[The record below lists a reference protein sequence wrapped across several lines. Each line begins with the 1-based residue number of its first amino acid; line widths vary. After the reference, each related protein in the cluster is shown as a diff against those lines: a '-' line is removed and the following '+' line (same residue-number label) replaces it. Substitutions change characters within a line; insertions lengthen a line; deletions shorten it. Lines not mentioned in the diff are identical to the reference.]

1 MGFNLEA
8 TGLTPA
14 PGASEYQG
22 FIGWVL
28 SLMERFGEPGVG
40 LAIFLENFIPPI
52 PSEAIL
58 PGAGFLAY
66 AGLMSPWGAW
76 IWANLGSLLGAVLW
90 YAVGSALGADRTRG
104 IMGGL
109 PLLKVQDFDKAERWF
124 HQWGPWTVLLGRCVP
139 IVRSFISIPAGITR
153 MRWPTFLLFTLIGSA
168 IWNGIWIGLGFAL
181 GPSIAPVLA
190 EWSGVLS
197 TLVVVLAGLAVV
209 VFVVQRLW
217 GVLRRTS

>member
-1 MGFNLEA
+1 MAAQPSGD
-8 TGLTPA
+8 
-14 PGASEYQG
+14 YQG

-28 SLMERFGEPGVG
+28 SLMDRFGEPGVG

-76 IWANLGSLLGAVLW
+76 LWANLGSLVGAVLW
-90 YAVGSALGADRTRG
+90 YVVGAALGADRTRG
-104 IMGGL
+104 IMGRA

-124 HQWGPWTVLLGRCVP
+124 HRWGPWAVLLGRCVP

-153 MRWPTFLLFTLIGSA
+153 MRVTTFLFFTLIGSA
-168 IWNGIWIGLGFAL
+168 IWNGIWIGLGFGL
-181 GPSIAPVLA
+181 GPSIAPILE

-197 TLVVVLAGLAVV
+197 NIVVALAVLAVL
-209 VFVVQRLW
+209 VFVVQRLRT
-217 GVLRRTS
+217 VRRRDSV

>member
-1 MGFNLEA
+1 MAAQPSGD
-8 TGLTPA
+8 
-14 PGASEYQG
+14 YQG

-28 SLMERFGEPGVG
+28 SLMDRFGEPGVG

-76 IWANLGSLLGAVLW
+76 LWANLGSLVGAVLW
-90 YAVGSALGADRTRG
+90 YAVGAALGAERTRG
-104 IMGGL
+104 IMDRL
-109 PLLKVQDFDKAERWF
+109 PLLKVEDFDKAERWF
-124 HQWGPWTVLLGRCVP
+124 HRWGPWAVLLGRCVP

-153 MRWPTFLLFTLIGSA
+153 MRVTTFLFFTLIGSA
-168 IWNGIWIGLGFAL
+168 IWNGIWIGLGFGL
-181 GPSIAPVLA
+181 GPTIEPVLE

-197 TLVVVLAGLAVV
+197 NIVVALAVLTV
-209 VFVVQRLW
+209 LIFVVQRLRT
-217 GVLRRTS
+217 VRRRGSV

>member
-1 MGFNLEA
+1 MPA
-8 TGLTPA
+8 TTE
-14 PGASEYQG
+14 EYQG

-28 SLMERFGEPGVG
+28 SLMERFGELGVG

-76 IWANLGSLLGAVLW
+76 LWANLGSLLGALLW
-90 YAVGSALGADRTRG
+90 YGVGAALGAERTRA
-104 IMGGL
+104 IMGRL
-109 PLLKVQDFDKAERWF
+109 PLLKVSDFDKAERWF
-124 HQWGPWTVLLGRCVP
+124 DRWGPWAVLLGRCVP

-153 MRWPTFLLFTLIGSA
+153 MRMPTFLAFTLVGSA

-181 GPSIAPVLA
+181 GPSIEPVLA

-197 TLVVVLAGLAVV
+197 NLVVALAALAVV
-209 VFVVQRLW
+209 AFIIQRLRT
-217 GVLRRTS
+217 LRRRDRV

>member
-1 MGFNLEA
+1 MPS
-8 TGLTPA
+8 TG
-14 PGASEYQG
+14 EDYQG

-28 SLMERFGEPGVG
+28 SLMERFGELGVG

-76 IWANLGSLLGAVLW
+76 ICANLGSLLGALLW
-90 YAVGSALGADRTRG
+90 YGVGAALGAERTRA
-104 IMGGL
+104 IMGRL
-109 PLLKVQDFDKAERWF
+109 PLLKASDFDKAERWF
-124 HQWGPWTVLLGRCVP
+124 DRCGPWAVLLGRCVP

-153 MRWPTFLLFTLIGSA
+153 MPMLTFLIFTLVGSA

-181 GPSIAPVLA
+181 GPGIEPVLNR
-190 EWSGVLS
+190 WSGVLS
-197 TLVVVLAGLAVV
+197 NLVVALAVLAMLG
-209 VFVVQRLW
+209 FVVQRLRT
-217 GVLRRTS
+217 RRRRSTP

>member
-1 MGFNLEA
+1 MPPST
-8 TGLTPA
+8 TG
-14 PGASEYQG
+14 EYEG

-28 SLMERFGEPGVG
+28 SLMERFGEFGVG

-76 IWANLGSLLGAVLW
+76 IWANVGSLLGAVLW
-90 YAVGSALGADRTRG
+90 YGVGAALGAERTRA
-104 IMGGL
+104 IMGRL

-124 HQWGPWTVLLGRCVP
+124 DRWGHWAVLLGRCVP

-153 MRWPTFLLFTLIGSA
+153 MRMITFLFFTLIGSA

-181 GPSIAPVLA
+181 GPRIEPVLA
-190 EWSGVLS
+190 EWSGALS
-197 TLVVVLAGLAVV
+197 SIVLALAVIAV
-209 VFVVQRLW
+209 LVFLVQRLRK
-217 GVLRRTS
+217 VFHRDPL

>member
-1 MGFNLEA
+1 MPPST
-8 TGLTPA
+8 TG
-14 PGASEYQG
+14 EYEG

-28 SLMERFGEPGVG
+28 SLMERFGEFGVG

-76 IWANLGSLLGAVLW
+76 IWANVGSLLGAVLW
-90 YAVGSALGADRTRG
+90 YGVGAALGAERTRA
-104 IMGGL
+104 IMGRL
-109 PLLKVQDFDKAERWF
+109 PLLKVQDFDKAEHWFDRWC
-124 HQWGPWTVLLGRCVP
+124 HWAVLLGRCVP

-153 MRWPTFLLFTLIGSA
+153 MRMITFLFFTLIGSA

-181 GPSIAPVLA
+181 GPRIEPVLA
-190 EWSGVLS
+190 EWSGALS
-197 TLVVVLAGLAVV
+197 RIVVALAVIAVV
-209 VFVVQRLW
+209 VFLVQRLRK
-217 GVLRRTS
+217 VFHRDPL

>member
-1 MGFNLEA
+1 MAAQPSG
-8 TGLTPA
+8 
-14 PGASEYQG
+14 EYQG

-28 SLMERFGEPGVG
+28 SLMDRFGEPGVG

-66 AGLMSPWGAW
+66 AGLMSPWCAW
-76 IWANLGSLLGAVLW
+76 LWANLGSLVGAVLW
-90 YAVGSALGADRTRG
+90 YVVGAALGADRTRG
-104 IMGGL
+104 IMGRA

-124 HQWGPWTVLLGRCVP
+124 HRWGPWAVLLGRCVP

-153 MRWPTFLLFTLIGSA
+153 MRVTTFLFFTLIGSA
-168 IWNGIWIGLGFAL
+168 IWNGIWIGLGFGL
-181 GPSIAPVLA
+181 GPSIAPILE

-197 TLVVVLAGLAVV
+197 NIVVALAVLAVL
-209 VFVVQRLW
+209 VFVVQRLRT
-217 GVLRRTS
+217 VRRRDSV

>member
-1 MGFNLEA
+1 MAAQPSG
-8 TGLTPA
+8 
-14 PGASEYQG
+14 EYQG

-28 SLMERFGEPGVG
+28 SLMDRFGEPGVG

-76 IWANLGSLLGAVLW
+76 LWANLGSLVGAVLW
-90 YAVGSALGADRTRG
+90 YVVGAALGADRTRG
-104 IMGGL
+104 IMGRA

-124 HQWGPWTVLLGRCVP
+124 HRWGPWAVLLGRCVP

-153 MRWPTFLLFTLIGSA
+153 MRVTTFLFFTLIGSA
-168 IWNGIWIGLGFAL
+168 IWNGIWIGLGFGL
-181 GPSIAPVLA
+181 GPSIAPILE

-197 TLVVVLAGLAVV
+197 NIVVALAVLAVL
-209 VFVVQRLW
+209 VFVVQRLRT
-217 GVLRRTS
+217 VRRRDSV

>member
-1 MGFNLEA
+1 MPPST
-8 TGLTPA
+8 TG
-14 PGASEYQG
+14 EYEG

-28 SLMERFGEPGVG
+28 SLMERFGEFGVG

-76 IWANLGSLLGAVLW
+76 IWANVGSMLGAVLW
-90 YAVGSALGADRTRG
+90 YGVGAALGAERTRA
-104 IMGGL
+104 IMGRL
-109 PLLKVQDFDKAERWF
+109 PLLKVQDFDKAEHWFDRWG
-124 HQWGPWTVLLGRCVP
+124 HWAVLLGRCVP

-153 MRWPTFLLFTLIGSA
+153 MRMITFLFFTLIGSA

-181 GPSIAPVLA
+181 GPRIEPVLA
-190 EWSGVLS
+190 EWSGALS
-197 TLVVVLAGLAVV
+197 RIVVALAVIAVV
-209 VFVVQRLW
+209 VFLVQRLRK
-217 GVLRRTS
+217 VSHRDPL

>member
-1 MGFNLEA
+1 MAAQPSGD
-8 TGLTPA
+8 
-14 PGASEYQG
+14 YQG

-28 SLMERFGEPGVG
+28 SLMDRFGEPGVG

-76 IWANLGSLLGAVLW
+76 IWANLGSLVGAVLW
-90 YAVGSALGADRTRG
+90 YAVGAALGAERTRG
-104 IMGGL
+104 IMDRF
-109 PLLKVQDFDKAERWF
+109 PLLKVEDFDKAERWF
-124 HQWGPWTVLLGRCVP
+124 HRWGPWAVLLGRCVP

-153 MRWPTFLLFTLIGSA
+153 MRVTTFLFFTLIGSA
-168 IWNGIWIGLGFAL
+168 IWNAIWIGLGFGF
-181 GPSIAPVLA
+181 GPTIEPVLE

-197 TLVVVLAGLAVV
+197 NIVVALAVLAVLI
-209 VFVVQRLW
+209 FVVQRLLR
-217 GVLRRTS
+217 VLRRGAV

>member
-1 MGFNLEA
+1 MAAQPSGD
-8 TGLTPA
+8 
-14 PGASEYQG
+14 YQG

-28 SLMERFGEPGVG
+28 SLMDRFGEPGVG

-76 IWANLGSLLGAVLW
+76 LWANLGSLVGAVLW
-90 YAVGSALGADRTRG
+90 YAVGAALGAERTRG
-104 IMGGL
+104 IMDRL
-109 PLLKVQDFDKAERWF
+109 PLLKVEDFDKAERWF
-124 HQWGPWTVLLGRCVP
+124 HRWGPWAVLLGRCVP

-153 MRWPTFLLFTLIGSA
+153 MRVTTFLFFTLIGSA
-168 IWNGIWIGLGFAL
+168 IWNGIWIGLGFGL
-181 GPSIAPVLA
+181 GPTIEPVLE

-197 TLVVVLAGLAVV
+197 NIVVALAVLAVLI
-209 VFVVQRLW
+209 FVVQRLRT
-217 GVLRRTS
+217 VRRRGSV

>member
-1 MGFNLEA
+1 MAAQPSG
-8 TGLTPA
+8 
-14 PGASEYQG
+14 EYQG

-28 SLMERFGEPGVG
+28 SLMDRFGEPGVG

-76 IWANLGSLLGAVLW
+76 LWANLGSLVGAVLW
-90 YAVGSALGADRTRG
+90 YVVGAALGADRTRG
-104 IMGGL
+104 IMGRA

-124 HQWGPWTVLLGRCVP
+124 HRWGPWAVLLGRCVP

-153 MRWPTFLLFTLIGSA
+153 MRVTTFLFFTLIGSA
-168 IWNGIWIGLGFAL
+168 IWNGIWIGLGFGL
-181 GPSIAPVLA
+181 GPSIAPVLE

-197 TLVVVLAGLAVV
+197 NIVVALAVLAVL
-209 VFVVQRLW
+209 VFVVQRLRT
-217 GVLRRTS
+217 VRRRDSV

>member
-1 MGFNLEA
+1 MAAQPSGD
-8 TGLTPA
+8 
-14 PGASEYQG
+14 YQG

-28 SLMERFGEPGVG
+28 SLMDRFGEPGVG

-76 IWANLGSLLGAVLW
+76 LWANLGSLVGAVLW
-90 YAVGSALGADRTRG
+90 YAVGAALGAERTRG
-104 IMGGL
+104 IMDRL
-109 PLLKVQDFDKAERWF
+109 PLLKVEDFDKAERWF
-124 HQWGPWTVLLGRCVP
+124 HRWGPWAVLLGRCVP

-153 MRWPTFLLFTLIGSA
+153 MRVTTFLFFTLIGSA
-168 IWNGIWIGLGFAL
+168 IWNGIWIGLGFGL
-181 GPSIAPVLA
+181 GPTIEPVLE

-197 TLVVVLAGLAVV
+197 NIVVALAVLAVLI
-209 VFVVQRLW
+209 FVVQRLRT
-217 GVLRRTS
+217 VRRRGSA